1 MKKRNLHLQQ
11 LNNKMHEIRKLSQIA
26 IPSTGWL
33 KAVRLSIG
41 MSLEQL
47 GCKLGISKQSALDI
61 ERRERAGTVTLKA
74 LRDAAAA
81 MDMELVYGFV
91 PKDGTIAKLIDRKSH
106 EVARKIVGMASQS
119 MVLENQGNS
128 NKRLEQAIEERA
140 MEIKENMPKIL
151 WD

>member
-1 MKKRNLHLQQ
+1 MQQ
-11 LNNKMHEIRKLSQIA
+11 LNNKMHEIRNLSQIT

-47 GCKLGISKQSALDI
+47 GRKLGISKQSALDI

-140 MEIKENMPKIL
+140 MEIKENIPKIL